1 MKKIFE
7 KYPLCFLT
15 IALGLLL
22 PPFFVSCNSNPVNPA
37 HRIDVNNDVF
47 EKIYDKYYEFEGMQV
62 RVTFDKFSVLILGIE
77 PFEIETCILF
87 IDNEEIELRP
97 VAGIA
102 FTNRYRFDFTPG
114 GIYNILL
121 VINDITYETDF
132 RMPYKASIQA
142 LNPAH
147 NPRNYK
153 FTWSL
158 ELDYDVQYVSV
169 DLKKKNDHEFSAGCT
184 LAEVAPSERAFS
196 VNLNTIPKN
205 YIFRGVY
212 VSGINFVINN
222 NILFLAEIHNSSKEE
237 AK

>member
-37 HRIDVNNDVF
+37 HHIDVNNDNWQ
-47 EKIYDKYYEFEGMQV
+47 KIYDKYYKFEGMQV
-62 RVTFDKFSVLILGIE
+62 RVTFNNFSVLIVGIE

-87 IDNEEIELRP
+87 IDNEEIELKSF
-97 VAGIA
+97 VKIA
-102 FTNRYRFDFTPG
+102 YTNRYDLDFTPG

-121 VINDITYETDF
+121 VINDITYETDL

-142 LNPAH
+142 PNPAH
-147 NPRNYK
+147 NPRAYE

-158 ELDYDVQYVSV
+158 ELDNDVQYVSV
-169 DLKKKNDHEFSAGCT
+169 GLKKKDDHELMVGCT
-184 LAEVAPSERAFS
+184 FEIAPSEGAFS

-205 YIFRGVY
+205 YIFTGVY
-212 VSGINFVINN
+212 VSGFNFVRNN
-222 NILFLAEIHNSSKEE
+222 NILFLAEIHNTSKEE
-237 AK
+237 VK